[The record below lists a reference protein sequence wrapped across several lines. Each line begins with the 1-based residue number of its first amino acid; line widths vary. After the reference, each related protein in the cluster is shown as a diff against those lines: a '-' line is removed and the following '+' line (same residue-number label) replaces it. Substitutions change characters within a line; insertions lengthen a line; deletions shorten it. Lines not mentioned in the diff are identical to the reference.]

1 MFTKQEIIQRIT
13 EKRAQGQLLEAG
25 YNLACFI
32 ATAAMID
39 IKDKSGLDYAHHFMR
54 VSRHNTDSEVKMI
67 IGVLHDVIEDTE
79 WELDDLRLLGFSER
93 VVKGVEGVTHQDGEL
108 YFDSIERCGL
118 NTDST
123 DVKLKDNFDNL
134 SQGRNKFLPS
144 TKDLER
150 LQKYTI
156 TRNYLIDIKKDFI
169 AAGTPIHEWM
179 AKKGPEMQ
187 NFDLVEKYSSKYQ
200 ALQQNHNNNGANPK
214 I

>member
-1 MFTKQEIIQRIT
+1 MFTKQEIMDRIA
-13 EKRAQGQLLEAG
+13 EKRAKGELLESG

-32 ATAAMID
+32 ATASMVD
-39 IKDKSGLDYAHHFMR
+39 VKDKSGLDYAHHFMR

-79 WELDDLRLLGFSER
+79 WELEDLRTLGFSER
-93 VVKGVEGVTHQDGEL
+93 VIAGIDGVTHKDGEL

-118 NTDST
+118 NADSV

-134 SQGRNKFLPS
+134 SQGRNKFLPAE
-144 TKDLER
+144 KDLKR
-150 LQKYTI
+150 LQKYTV

-179 AKKGPEMQ
+179 TKKGPEMQ
-187 NFDLVEKYSSKYQ
+187 NEALLLEYSTKYQ
-200 ALQQNHNNNGANPK
+200 EYVQSHNNNGPK
-214 I
+214 PKN